1 MNARVLDKILP
12 LTTVAS
18 PLVGRELSPGPHR
31 EHLVEGLLRLKDELF
46 WPRILVRCAPPQD
59 GI

>member
-1 MNARVLDKILP
+1 MNAQVLGKILP

-18 PLVGRELSPGPHR
+18 PLVGRDFAPVPPG
-31 EHLVEGLLRLKDELF
+31 ENLVEVLLRLKDELL

-59 GI
+59 EI